1 MPVPKTELM
10 LEDYEKKKR
19 KQVSTMRS
27 LLDYGRGIFFI
38 GFGVLFLFHEKFK
51 ISLTE
56 RMPSG
61 AVKLL
66 GAVFILYGG
75 WRLYQ
80 GYKKNYFK

>member
-1 MPVPKTELM
+1 MPFPKTELM

-27 LLDYGRGIFFI
+27 LLDYARGIFFTGI
-38 GFGVLFLFHEKFK
+38 GVLLLFHEKFK
-51 ISLTE
+51 ISITE
-56 RMPSG
+56 RMPGG

-66 GAVFILYGG
+66 GVVFVLYGG